1 MGRKNGEMGKAD
13 WQCQGRQDLNFIKQ
27 NDQGWPS

>member
-13 WQCQGRQDLNFIKQ
+13 WQCQVRQDLNFIKK
-27 NDQGWPS
+27 NDQGWLS